1 MEITSTSKEDDRA
14 NHYTFTKVYLQP
26 AYLADWILHSK

>member
-1 MEITSTSKEDDRA
+1 MEITSTSKEDDMA
-14 NHYTFTKVYLQP
+14 NHYTFTKIYLLP